1 MKIEKTGGR
10 IKGVPNKVSRDTREL
25 ITSII
30 DSNLDKFQE
39 DLDSLQP
46 RDRVNAILQLLK
58 FNLPTLKA
66 VEVNTIDDQK
76 NMFQPVIIHFDEKA
90 KNQHN

>member
-10 IKGVPNKVSRDTREL
+10 IKGVPNKVSQNTREL

-30 DSNLDKFQE
+30 DSNLDRFQE
-39 DLDSLQP
+39 DLNSLQP

-66 VEVNTIDDQK
+66 VEVSTTDEPK
-76 NMFQPVIIHFDEKA
+76 NNFNPIIIHFDERA
-90 KNQHN
+90 TS

>member
-30 DSNLDKFQE
+30 DSNLNKFQE

-46 RDRVNAILQLLK
+46 RDRVTAILQLLK

-66 VEVNTIDDQK
+66 VEVNTIDEPK
-76 NMFQPVIIHFDEKA
+76 NNFNPIIIQFDERA
-90 KNQHN
+90 TS

>member
-30 DSNLDKFQE
+30 DSNLNKFQE

-66 VEVNTIDDQK
+66 VEVNTIYEPK
-76 NMFQPVIIHFDEKA
+76 NNFNPIIIQFDERA
-90 KNQHN
+90 TS